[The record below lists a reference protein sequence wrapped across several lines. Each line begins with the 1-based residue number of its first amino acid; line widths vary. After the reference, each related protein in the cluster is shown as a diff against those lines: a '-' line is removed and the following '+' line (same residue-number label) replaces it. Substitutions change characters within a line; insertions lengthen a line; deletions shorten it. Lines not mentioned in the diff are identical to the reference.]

1 MIKEVKKRNS
11 DIVEF
16 DRVKIKD
23 AVLNSFV
30 MVKKDKARNE
40 LEKLSEVVT
49 DYVIETFEK
58 KEASYIPCVED
69 IQYIVENTL
78 MKMGEHETA
87 KGYIKYRYE
96 HKRIRENKSSVLN
109 IFNIFDDYIGKSD
122 WTVRENSNMTYS
134 LQGLNNHIISNATKN
149 FWLNNIYTESIKE
162 AHQHGDIHIHD
173 LGLFSTYC
181 CGWSLEDLLLKGFG
195 GAGGKVESSPP
206 GHFDTALMQ
215 LVNYIYTLQG
225 EAAGAQAVSNFD
237 TLLAP
242 FIRLDKLSYDQV
254 KQSMQAFIF
263 NMNIAT
269 RVGFQTPFFNI
280 TMDKEVP
287 STHKNLPIIIGGKYD
302 HDHIYGEF
310 QKEMDMINTA
320 FCEVMMEGDA
330 KGRVFTFPIPTY
342 NITNDWNWDNEVTNK
357 IMEMTSKFGIPYFS
371 NFVNSDLDPE
381 DVRSMCCRL
390 RLDNTQLIKRGGGL
404 FGANPKTGSIG
415 VVTVNMGRL
424 GHISKDK
431 EELFNRLER
440 LMDLAKNSLEVKRK
454 VLEDNMH
461 KGLYPYSR
469 YYLEDIYENNNE
481 YWFNH
486 FATIGPNGINEC
498 VINFTAGKEDI
509 TTSEGKIFAEEILD
523 FMNEVLIKYQLDT
536 GHLYNLEASPAE
548 GATYRF
554 ARLDKELYP
563 EIVTSGDST
572 PYYTN
577 SSQLPVGHTE
587 DLFEALDHQESLQT
601 KYTGGTVFH
610 GFIPEKI
617 DDIEVVKKILQRAT
631 ANYEI
636 PYFTLTPT
644 FSICPNHK
652 YLSGEQEQC
661 PICGEETEIWT
672 RVVGYH
678 RPVKSWNDGKQEEFN
693 ERMEFARTV

>member
-1 MIKEVKKRNS
+1 
-11 DIVEF
+11 
-16 DRVKIKD
+16 
-23 AVLNSFV
+23 
-30 MVKKDKARNE
+30 
-40 LEKLSEVVT
+40 
-49 DYVIETFEK
+49 
-58 KEASYIPCVED
+58 
-69 IQYIVENTL
+69 
-78 MKMGEHETA
+78 
-87 KGYIKYRYE
+87 
-96 HKRIRENKSSVLN
+96 
-109 IFNIFDDYIGKSD
+109 
-122 WTVRENSNMTYS
+122 
-134 LQGLNNHIISNATKN
+134 
-149 FWLNNIYTESIKE
+149 
-162 AHQHGDIHIHD
+162 
-173 LGLFSTYC
+173 
-181 CGWSLEDLLLKGFG
+181 
-195 GAGGKVESSPP
+195 
-206 GHFDTALMQ
+206 
-215 LVNYIYTLQG
+215 
-225 EAAGAQAVSNFD
+225 
-237 TLLAP
+237 
-242 FIRLDKLSYDQV
+242 
-254 KQSMQAFIF
+254 
-263 NMNIAT
+263 
-269 RVGFQTPFFNI
+269 
-280 TMDKEVP
+280 
-287 STHKNLPIIIGGKYD
+287 
-302 HDHIYGEF
+302 
-310 QKEMDMINTA
+310 
-320 FCEVMMEGDA
+320 
-330 KGRVFTFPIPTY
+330 
-342 NITNDWNWDNEVTNK
+342 
-357 IMEMTSKFGIPYFS
+357 
-371 NFVNSDLDPE
+371 
-381 DVRSMCCRL
+381 
-390 RLDNTQLIKRGGGL
+390 
-404 FGANPKTGSIG
+404 
-415 VVTVNMGRL
+415 MGRL